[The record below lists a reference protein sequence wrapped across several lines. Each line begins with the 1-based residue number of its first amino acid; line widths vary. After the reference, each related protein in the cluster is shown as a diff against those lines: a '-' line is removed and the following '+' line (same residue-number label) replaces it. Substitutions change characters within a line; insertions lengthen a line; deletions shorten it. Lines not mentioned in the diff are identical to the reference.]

1 MRGERRRCAEL
12 PGLYQGVD
20 VEGKNSRGVERCN
33 QQQSAEQM
41 AKISDE
47 RI

>member
-1 MRGERRRCAEL
+1 MRGERRRGVEL
-12 PGLYQGVD
+12 SSLYQGVD
-20 VEGKNSRGVERCN
+20 VKGKNSCGVERCN
-33 QQQSAEQM
+33 QQHGAEQM